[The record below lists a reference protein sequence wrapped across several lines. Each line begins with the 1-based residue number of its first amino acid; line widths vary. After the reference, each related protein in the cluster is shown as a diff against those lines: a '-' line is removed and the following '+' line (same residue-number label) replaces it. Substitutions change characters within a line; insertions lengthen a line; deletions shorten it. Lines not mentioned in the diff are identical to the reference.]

1 MGPSET
7 AGRTRAL
14 AVLGGDSLLAGGVSG
29 GLWMSDNRGG
39 RWSLVETFP
48 YYTIGSIAVAGNG
61 DIYVG
66 TGSYFDFNYGNGDS
80 GGRGRGIYWSND
92 NGATWSP
99 VALSTGGTTIETSQG
114 SPDYSW
120 NATDGL
126 AADPIVDN
134 RVWCASIKGFGSI
147 ANGVFTGL
155 PDGANVNAATDVSIA
170 PDGAYCLVVSTSGRV
185 YRSSGG
191 RFYKPCVR
199 CFGGR
204 NWGSASPVWHW
215 SHPRG
220 HCGCPK

>member
-1 MGPSET
+1 M
-7 AGRTRAL
+7 
-14 AVLGGDSLLAGGVSG
+14 
-29 GLWMSDNRGG
+29 
-39 RWSLVETFP
+39 
-48 YYTIGSIAVAGNG
+48 
-61 DIYVG
+61 
-66 TGSYFDFNYGNGDS
+66 
-80 GGRGRGIYWSND
+80 
-92 NGATWSP
+92 
-99 VALSTGGTTIETSQG
+99 ALSTGGTTIETSQG

-191 RFYKPCVR
+191 DFTSLVSVASGAGTGGALPQSGIGRTRVDIADVPNEDGTFNAFALFATSSGLFRGLYFSGAEGNLAPGKK
-199 CFGGR
+199 FGL
-204 NWGSASPVWHW
+204 V
-215 SHPRG
+215 
-220 HCGCPK
+220 GCPP